1 MASPDILDFAQLL
14 QPVSEAEP
22 AGAELKDHPTLSAVY
37 YRIKDARDA
46 ARTAERQLAQA
57 ALYGDE
63 AEAQR
68 VAAPNWKQVR
78 EAATDAIAKHSK
90 DLWIAAW
97 LIEALTREHGFAGL
111 RDGFRLTRELCEQFW
126 DGVHPRPDE
135 DGYAHT
141 VAQLTGL
148 CGDESEGALIA
159 PILNLPIANGPS
171 FRPLSSADYQQATQV
186 EQMTD
191 PDRRAQR
198 IEQGAVTLQL
208 FERAAAETPEDW
220 YRTLLDDVDQCLDE
234 FNRLSQV
241 LDERCGQNADGYSA
255 APPASQVRSALE
267 GCRDRVRSLA
277 RSLAAGA
284 GEDADQPPPV
294 TGNLATIPGT
304 QQTAVSTGK
313 VVTREDA
320 FRLLLQ
326 VADFFRRTEPH
337 SPVSYALEQ
346 AVRWGR
352 MGLPELMSELVS
364 DDAMR
369 QEIFRRVGLLKP
381 ESKES

>member
-1 MASPDILDFAQLL
+1 MASPDTLDFAQLL
-14 QPVSEAEP
+14 QPVSDAEP

-46 ARTAERQLAQA
+46 ARSAERQLAQA

-63 AEAQR
+63 ADASR
-68 VAAPNWKQVR
+68 AAAPNWKQVR
-78 EAATDAIAKHSK
+78 EAAAEAIAKHSK

-111 RDGFRLTRELCEQFW
+111 RDGFRLTRELCERFW
-126 DGVHPRPDE
+126 DGIHPRPDE

-159 PILNLPIANGPS
+159 PILNLPIANSPS
-171 FRPLSSADYQQATQV
+171 LRPLTSADYQQATQV
-186 EQMTD
+186 EQMAD

-220 YRTLLDDVDQCLDE
+220 YRTLLEDLNQALDE
-234 FNRLSQV
+234 FARLSQV
-241 LDERCGQNADGYSA
+241 LDERCGQNADGYPA
-255 APPASQVRSALE
+255 APPASQLRNALE

-277 RSLAAGA
+277 RSLSPGA
-284 GEDADQPPPV
+284 GEDSDQPPSA
-294 TGNLATIPGT
+294 TGNLATIPGNQPT
-304 QQTAVSTGK
+304 SVATGK

-326 VADFFRRTEPH
+326 VADFFRRSEPH

-352 MGLPELMSELVS
+352 MSLPELVAELVS

-369 QEIFRRVGLLKP
+369 QEIFRRVGMLKADG
-381 ESKES
+381 KES

>member
-1 MASPDILDFAQLL
+1 
-14 QPVSEAEP
+14 
-22 AGAELKDHPTLSAVY
+22 
-37 YRIKDARDA
+37 
-46 ARTAERQLAQA
+46 
-57 ALYGDE
+57 LYGDE

-159 PILNLPIANGPS
+159 PILNLPIANSPS
-171 FRPLSSADYQQATQV
+171 FRPLSSADYQQATQL

-208 FERAAAETPEDW
+208 FERAAAETPDDW

-234 FNRLSQV
+234 FARLSQV
-241 LDERCGQNADGYSA
+241 LDERCGQNADGYPA

-277 RSLAAGA
+277 RSLSAGA

-304 QQTAVSTGK
+304 QPAAVSTGK
-313 VVTREDA
+313 VVTRDDA

-369 QEIFRRVGLLKP
+369 QEIFRRVGLLRP